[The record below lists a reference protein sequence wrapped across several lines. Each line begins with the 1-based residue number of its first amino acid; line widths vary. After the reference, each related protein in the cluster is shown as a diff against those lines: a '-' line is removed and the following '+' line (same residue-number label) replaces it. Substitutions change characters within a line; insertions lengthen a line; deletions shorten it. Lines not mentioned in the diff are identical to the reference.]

1 MTPKSLATIALSLT
15 ALGAAG
21 GIAMAAQDRST
32 LKVPDG
38 LAFAEFKGYETWQGV
53 ASSQTKDQI
62 KMIVANPAMIA
73 AYKDG
78 LPAKGKTFPD
88 GVKIVKIEW
97 ALKASTGARAPYA
110 VNVPGDL
117 QAIAMILKDTK
128 RFPKTHGWAYAVF
141 DYDAATKTLKPK
153 GTGADCGF
161 ACHTNVAEDDY
172 IFTHYPVR

>member
-1 MTPKSLATIALSLT
+1 MRSRSLATIALVLT
-15 ALGAAG
+15 TLGAAG
-21 GIAMAAQDRST
+21 GIALAQQDRST

-38 LAFAEFKGYETWQGV
+38 LAFSEFKGYETWQGV

-62 KMIVANPAMIA
+62 KMIVANSAMIA
-73 AYKDG
+73 AYKQG

-97 ALKASTGARAPYA
+97 ALKANTAAPYT

-141 DYDAATKTLKPK
+141 EYDAATKTLKPQ

-161 ACHTNVAEDDY
+161 ACHTKAADEDY